1 LETLIISFEADD
13 VFEDFA
19 GLDGLISG
27 CCCAVKAGEGISIFD
42 KLGEKMDRKTG

>member
-1 LETLIISFEADD
+1 LVVSFEADD

-19 GLDGLISG
+19 GLDGFIAG
-27 CCCAVKAGEGISIFD
+27 CCGAVKTGEGISIFD